1 MIINF
6 NWNREYLA
14 TFCGKIVSSNLV
26 TRYLV
31 TELMDASLVQV
42 IQMDLDHERLSY
54 LMYQMLCGVKVRFTY
69 YTTLYYYPA
78 IIFEKCYWQISVKSC
93 HLFHRNLLSTN
104 LSFKL
109 PQILQKQKRN
119 TLAFSF
125 VHEKKKNLAWILSS
139 VFSCCLIPC
148 ASDQNTFAKQPCI
161 YSKPWGLKAKAAQ
174 YVCKCLWAFNIIWCN
189 GPCKSLHSLLLEFC
203 HLLKWPLKQ
212 YLPLLFRMSHKS

>member
-1 MIINF
+1 
-6 NWNREYLA
+6 
-14 TFCGKIVSSNLV
+14 
-26 TRYLV
+26 
-31 TELMDASLVQV
+31 MDASLVQV

-69 YTTLYYYPA
+69 YTTLHYYPA
-78 IIFEKCYWQISVKSC
+78 IIFEKCYWQMSAKSC

-119 TLAFSF
+119 TCIFICSWKTKDSDMNPEF
-125 VHEKKKNLAWILSS
+125 C
-139 VFSCCLIPC
+139 VFLLFDPLRIWSKHIC
-148 ASDQNTFAKQPCI
+148 QQPCI

>member
-1 MIINF
+1 
-6 NWNREYLA
+6 
-14 TFCGKIVSSNLV
+14 
-26 TRYLV
+26 
-31 TELMDASLVQV
+31 MDASLVQV

-69 YTTLYYYPA
+69 YTTLLSSNY
-78 IIFEKCYWQISVKSC
+78 FWKMLLTNISE
-93 HLFHRNLLSTN
+93 
-104 LSFKL
+104 KL
-109 PQILQKQKRN
+109 PSISQELLFYKNKRE

-125 VHEKKKNLAWILSS
+125 VHEKKKNLVWILSS
-139 VFSCCLIPC
+139 VFSCCLIPY